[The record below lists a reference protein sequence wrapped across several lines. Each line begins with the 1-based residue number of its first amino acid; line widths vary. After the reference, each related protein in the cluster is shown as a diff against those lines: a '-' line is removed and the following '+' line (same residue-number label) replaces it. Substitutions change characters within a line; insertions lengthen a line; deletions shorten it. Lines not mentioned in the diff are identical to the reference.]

1 MPCVIRIRAITI
13 INGAAITAAPAAR
26 RILTLAR
33 DLLMGGLR
41 LGLLGLIRPSCGA
54 HVGGEHLFTRGPRE
68 IFVIHHGKNITRIPA
83 SVNPK
88 LTHNWN
94 FLL

>member
-33 DLLMGGLR
+33 DLLMGGLG
-41 LGLLGLIRPSCGA
+41 LGLLGLMLHLGLDVRGDGLLAGNPN
-54 HVGGEHLFTRGPRE
+54 HVM
-68 IFVIHHGKNITRIPA
+68 
-83 SVNPK
+83 
-88 LTHNWN
+88 
-94 FLL
+94 